1 MRGRT
6 VEEHG
11 RGVFVFRE
19 SGNQAVRT
27 KTRLGRRVYLH
38 HVSAGKAILAHLPE
52 ERVEAIIDRHGLPP
66 KTEQTITD
74 PELLF
79 DHLEGI
85 RERGYVFD
93 EEEHIRGLYSL
104 AVPLEFGEDNVIGA
118 MSIAGPP
125 HRIQNEAEQEELVQ
139 LLTGV
144 ANEIE
149 LNLTY

>member
-1 MRGRT
+1 M
-6 VEEHG
+6 
-11 RGVFVFRE
+11 
-19 SGNQAVRT
+19 
-27 KTRLGRRVYLH
+27 
-38 HVSAGKAILAHLPE
+38 LAHMPE
-52 ERVEAIIDRHGLPP
+52 ERVEAILDRHGLPP

-74 PELLF
+74 REALLE
-79 DHLEGI
+79 HLQEI
-85 RERGYVFD
+85 REQGYVFD

-104 AVPLEFGEDNVIGA
+104 GVPVSLGEDEVIGA

-125 HRIQNEAEQEELVQ
+125 HRVRNDTKREEYIQ